1 MTATTAVPATIA
13 WPFGRPFGDGQAALV
28 ARPVVERIGLYGRPG
43 APLPWRHLRHPN
55 RAGLPLVF
63 LAVGRAGDGWL
74 RVKVPL
80 RPNGTTAWIRL
91 PDVRLTQTRYQ
102 LEVAVAARRLTLR
115 WGHRT
120 VLDAPVA
127 VGRPWTPTPA
137 GDFYVESSIRRTAP
151 DPLYGRYELG
161 LSGFSEVLTAFN
173 GGDGQ
178 LAVHGTGRPDLI
190 GRAVTAGCI
199 RLHDEDVSK
208 LSRRVPL
215 GTPVRIRP

>member
-1 MTATTAVPATIA
+1 MATVVAPATIA
-13 WPFGRPFGDGQAALV
+13 WPFGAPFGDGQLAVV
-28 ARPVVERIGLYGRPG
+28 ARSVVDRIGLYGHPG
-43 APLPWRHLRHPN
+43 APLPWRHLEQPN

-63 LAVGRAGDGWL
+63 LAVGRADDGWL

-91 PDVRLTQTRYQ
+91 ADVRLTRTRYHV
-102 LEVAVAARRLTLR
+102 EVAVAARRLTLR
-115 WGHRT
+115 WGPKT
-120 VLDAPVA
+120 LLEAPVA

-137 GDFYVESSIRRTAP
+137 GSFYVESSIRRTAP
-151 DPLYGRYELG
+151 DPLYGRYEMG

-178 LAVHGTGRPDLI
+178 LAIHGTGRPDLI
-190 GRAVTAGCI
+190 GRAVTAGCV
-199 RLHDEDVSK
+199 RLHHEDVSE